1 MVIKNKKG
9 AVIMDFIDQVKLLSK
24 RVEQLKDQIQTEEA
38 TKMSLIMPLFQ
49 TLGYDVFNPLE
60 FVPEYTADVGI
71 KKGEKVDYAILTD
84 GVPTILV
91 EAKWCGEPLDKHGSQ
106 LFRYFSTTKAK
117 FGILTNGVEY
127 RFYTDLE
134 EPNKMDEKPF
144 FIFDITKIKEQ
155 EINELKKFHK
165 SSFDIDA
172 VFSAAEDLKYTNQI
186 KGILKKQLEEPED
199 NFINYLLNEIYD
211 GRKTQTI
218 VDKFKPVIKKSFN
231 QFIND
236 LMSDRLNA
244 ALNKSNS
251 DNKITVQTQMTEE
264 PSNEEISPENEH
276 AKPKINT
283 TQEELD
289 GFAIVKAILHK
300 TLNVNRIFYRDTA
313 SYFGILC
320 DNKNYKWICRLKVE
334 TATKY
339 LLIPDGS
346 SSGKKC
352 PLENIN
358 DLFKYE
364 EEIITSAKRFV
375 DEENKSDDK

>member
-1 MVIKNKKG
+1 
-9 AVIMDFIDQVKLLSK
+9 MDFIDQVKLLSK

-38 TKMSLIMPLFQ
+38 TKMSLIMPMFQ

-84 GVPTILV
+84 GEPTILV

-106 LFRYFSTTKAK
+106 LFRYFTTTKAK

-144 FIFDITKIKEQ
+144 FVFDITQIKEQ

-165 SSFDIDA
+165 SSFDIDT

-218 VDKFKPVIKKSFN
+218 LDKFKPVIKKSFN

-244 ALNKSNS
+244 ALNKSNVDS
-251 DNKITVQTQMTEE
+251 NNKITVQAPQTEE
-264 PSNEEISPENEH
+264 NTNAESATESEH
-276 AKPKINT
+276 TKSKINT

-300 TLNVNRIFYRDTA
+300 TIDVNRIFYRDTA

-320 DNKNYKWICRLKVE
+320 DNKNYKWICRLRVE

-339 LLIPDGS
+339 LFIPDGT
-346 SSGKKC
+346 SSGKKY

-364 EEIITSAKRFV
+364 EELINSAKRFI
-375 DEENKSDDK
+375 DKDDNSKG

>member
-1 MVIKNKKG
+1 
-9 AVIMDFIDQVKLLSK
+9 MDFIDQIKLLSK
-24 RVEQLKDQIQTEEA
+24 RVEQVKDQIQTEEA

-49 TLGYDVFNPLE
+49 TLGYDVFNPME

-84 GVPTILV
+84 GEPTILV

-106 LFRYFSTTKAK
+106 LFRYFTTTKAK

-127 RFYTDLE
+127 RFFTDLD

-144 FIFDITKIKEQ
+144 FIFDITQIKEQ
-155 EINELKKFHK
+155 DINELKKFHK
-165 SSFDIDA
+165 ANFNIDD

-186 KGILKKQLEEPED
+186 KVLLKKQLNEPDD
-199 NFINYLLNEIYD
+199 NFINYVLNETYD

-218 VDKFKPVIKKSFN
+218 LDKFKPVIKKSFN
-231 QFIND
+231 TFVND

-244 ALNKSNS
+244 ALNKENV
-251 DNKITVQTQMTEE
+251 DNTAKVNITATKIDDTSEVTEEVVENTKHKIT
-264 PSNEEISPENEH
+264 
-276 AKPKINT
+276 T

-300 TLNVNRIFYRDTA
+300 TIDVNRIFYRDTA

-320 DNKNYKWICRLKVE
+320 DNKNYKWICRLRVE
-334 TATKY
+334 TSTKY
-339 LLIPDGS
+339 LILPDGTG
-346 SSGKKC
+346 SGKKC
-352 PLENIN
+352 SISNIN
-358 DLFKYE
+358 DIFNYE
-364 EEIITSAKRFV
+364 NELIESAKRFV
-375 DEENKSDDK
+375 EETTE